1 MLSAFEKCNPGHDII
16 YYIFKKELN
25 IRLLNKWLNFQGS
38 PMGTA
43 GCSIWG
49 RGERNQATYLGVY
62 QQTQDPN
69 YKPPTSANL
78 DHGSQPP
85 SSYLEPVLKFLK
97 GRVDFSMG
105 FGLDP

>member
-1 MLSAFEKCNPGHDII
+1 MLNTGAVGEKSGH
-16 YYIFKKELN
+16 IFRSL
-25 IRLLNKWLNFQGS
+25 
-38 PMGTA
+38 P
-43 GCSIWG
+43 
-49 RGERNQATYLGVY
+49 VY

-69 YKPPTSANL
+69 YKPPISANL

-85 SSYLEPVLKFLK
+85 SSDLEPVLKFPK